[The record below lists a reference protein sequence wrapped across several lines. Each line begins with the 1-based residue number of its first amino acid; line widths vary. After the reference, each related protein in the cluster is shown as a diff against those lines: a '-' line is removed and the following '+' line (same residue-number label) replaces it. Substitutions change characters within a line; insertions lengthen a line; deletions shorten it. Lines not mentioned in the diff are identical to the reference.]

1 MDAVASAGPGAR
13 AGIGS
18 RPAIAFGPVPSR
30 RLGRSIGINHIPPK
44 TCSYACVYCQVGRTS
59 RLRTAR
65 CAFYA
70 EDDIVAHVQQKV
82 ADARAA
88 GEGIDYLTFV
98 PDGEPALDI
107 GLLGVIE
114 RLKPLGIKIA
124 IISNSSLLWRADVR
138 AALSQADWVSVKVDA
153 VRADVWG
160 RINRPHRSLW
170 LEMVLDGI
178 MAFAGSYRGEFAT
191 ETMLVRGVNDDAA
204 HLADLAA
211 FLAQLQPAKAYLSVP
226 TRPPAEPWVELPPE
240 DAINRAYQLV
250 QAHVAHV
257 ELLIGYEGNAF
268 AATGDVAGDLL
279 SITAVHPMR
288 EDAVQELLARAGAS
302 MPVVEALVS
311 AGQLVRMTYGGH
323 TFYAR
328 RLRGVS
334 AHGLV
339 VN

>member
-1 MDAVASAGPGAR
+1 MDAIVNAGSGTSV
-13 AGIGS
+13 GTGS

-70 EDDIVAHVQQKV
+70 EDDIAANVQQKV
-82 ADARAA
+82 AAARAA

-107 GLLGVIE
+107 GLLGAIE
-114 RLKPLGIKIA
+114 RLKTLDIKIA
-124 IISNSSLLWRADVR
+124 VISNGSLLWRADVR

-153 VRADVWG
+153 VHADVWR

-178 MAFAGSYRGEFAT
+178 MAFARAYRGELAT
-191 ETMLVRGVNDDAA
+191 ETMLVRGFNDDAA
-204 HLADLAA
+204 HQADLAA
-211 FLAQLQPAKAYLSVP
+211 FLAQLQPARAYLSVP

-250 QAHVAHV
+250 QASVAHV

-268 AATGDVAGDLL
+268 AATGDVKGDLL

-288 EDAVQELLARAGAS
+288 EDAVRMLLARTGAEMS
-302 MPVVEALVS
+302 IVNALVDE
-311 AGQLVRMTYGGH
+311 GQLVRTTYDGH

-334 AHGLV
+334 MH
-339 VN
+339 